1 MQAATGPTIVQA
13 AQVDTAVPE
22 LQPSTSGTTQRRLTQ
37 LPTFSERVSGVL
49 KSGDVA
55 GEMDGIV
62 DECAFHIMANGDM
75 TDRGAYEDFGR
86 MMFAQYPCISH
97 SGVNPWV
104 RFVVVSGYRYRNIEV
119 GKVNLR

>member
-1 MQAATGPTIVQA
+1 MQAATGPTTVQA

-22 LQPSTSGTTQRRLTQ
+22 PQPSTSGTTQRPLITQ

-55 GEMDGIV
+55 GKMDCIV

-97 SGVNPWV
+97 PGVNPWV
-104 RFVVVSGYRYRNIEV
+104 KDLLWSLVTDI
-119 GKVNLR
+119 